1 MTLTVPKEELGYWNE
16 GKQMFVVEPGTVKL
30 LIGASS
36 EDIRL
41 EGKDQAIRMKKP
53 SLNIPTI
60 KISEL
65 CHNNVANPLI
75 TYLQA

>member
-1 MTLTVPKEELGYWNE
+1 VLLAPVDGVGEAADRGFIGRYTVG
-16 GKQMFVVEPGTVKL
+16 
-30 LIGASS
+30 
-36 EDIRL
+36 
-41 EGKDQAIRMKKP
+41 GKDQAIRMKKP